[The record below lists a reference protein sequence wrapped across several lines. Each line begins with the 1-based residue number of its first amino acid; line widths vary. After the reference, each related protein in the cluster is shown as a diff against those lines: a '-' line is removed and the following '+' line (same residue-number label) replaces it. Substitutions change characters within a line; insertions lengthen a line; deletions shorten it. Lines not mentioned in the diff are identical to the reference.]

1 MKDIHDIRPPMNVGI
16 DPGLFITIG
25 IILAALILGGILF
38 TLIRKWL
45 KNRTAGKNAPLRLPL
60 IPPYESAI
68 QKIDLLM
75 TKERTDLRQFYFE
88 LTTIL
93 REYIGRS
100 FDFRAAEMTSQEF
113 VKKLHGLSLDIELK
127 HRVSRFH
134 AQTDPIK
141 YAGITPD
148 KAQVDQDL
156 SDIKTLIETIE
167 THLIGKKQTDQS
179 QTTPDTGA
187 AHLLLKGDT

>member
-1 MKDIHDIRPPMNVGI
+1 MKDIHDIRPPMNVGV
-16 DPGLFITIG
+16 DPGIFITIG
-25 IILAALILGGILF
+25 VISGALILGILLF
-38 TLIRKWL
+38 ILIRKWL
-45 KNRTAGKNAPLRLPL
+45 KNRSAGKNAPLRLPL
-60 IPPYESAI
+60 IPAYESAI

-75 TKERTDLRQFYFE
+75 TQERADLRQFYFE

-113 VKKLHGLSLDIELK
+113 VTHLQGLCLDIEVK

-148 KAQVDQDL
+148 KARVDNDL
-156 SDIKTLIETIE
+156 TEIRTLIETIE
-167 THLIGKKQTDQS
+167 THLIDKKQSDQS
-179 QTTPDTGA
+179 QTTPDTRT
-187 AHLLLKGDT
+187 AHPRLKGGV